1 MTTQPH
7 TKSPSRKRPTS
18 LVYVELSSVNGGM
31 MRDIAEDSFA
41 LRAMIP
47 VRAGDKTPF
56 RFSLDEATRIEGEG
70 LIDAIEEDGRVA
82 NIRILEISAVAR
94 EQLLDW
100 LTRPDAPSAHVPPAP
115 QSNNAP
121 NSSLEELRNELRT
134 AVPAKSSGE
143 APQQLPAS
151 NLRKWPS
158 LPKITLPE
166 KQSPASPPNLPA
178 GLRSTSESALP
189 QNSAEISRPAPL
201 PLPPLN
207 PRDLPPGMLASLR
220 TPSSKL
226 EPLPRFEDYSHHTWL
241 SSFTL
246 GRAIT
251 IMLLLTCIAGSLA
264 YRQQLGEA
272 LIWLGQQISG
282 APQSLPQPSSEPAAS
297 APVTQSPSASVA
309 PKRQNNNS
317 SSAQKSPRSENTPAA
332 PVANS
337 DSSSGSNSEVPA
349 NKSVEVPPITQS
361 PEPAAKTPASPTL
374 VPANQQ
380 NRPEPSAE
388 PAPEPGQIEFEQAQ
402 QLLRAGRNSGV
413 RAEIPA
419 AVHLLWASV
428 EKGNVSAELA
438 LAELYRTGDGVTKN
452 CDQTRI
458 LLTAAAR
465 KGNPE
470 AQKKLHDLLQHPCP

>member
-1 MTTQPH
+1 
-7 TKSPSRKRPTS
+7 
-18 LVYVELSSVNGGM
+18 
-31 MRDIAEDSFA
+31 
-41 LRAMIP
+41 
-47 VRAGDKTPF
+47 
-56 RFSLDEATRIEGEG
+56 
-70 LIDAIEEDGRVA
+70 
-82 NIRILEISAVAR
+82 
-94 EQLLDW
+94 
-100 LTRPDAPSAHVPPAP
+100 
-115 QSNNAP
+115 
-121 NSSLEELRNELRT
+121 
-134 AVPAKSSGE
+134 
-143 APQQLPAS
+143 
-151 NLRKWPS
+151 
-158 LPKITLPE
+158 
-166 KQSPASPPNLPA
+166 
-178 GLRSTSESALP
+178 
-189 QNSAEISRPAPL
+189 
-201 PLPPLN
+201 
-207 PRDLPPGMLASLR
+207 MLASLR